1 MQKLTGKKARNRRIL
16 GIISIIIMIIGVFAI
31 NHRKDPREYQY
42 KFEILTNI
50 VYVWFAFSLAN
61 KLLMIF
67 NRYCNK
73 IVIVSLFLYIAT
85 IVVIGIVGTK
95 ITSYQIPVIYEL
107 FTTTWLTV
115 WPLIDVCDLC
125 YHFLYRPS

>member
-16 GIISIIIMIIGVFAI
+16 GIVSIIIMIVGIFAI
-31 NHRKDPREYQY
+31 KQRTDPGEYQY

-50 VYVWFAFSLAN
+50 VYIWFAFSLTN

-73 IVIVSLFLYIAT
+73 IVIISLFLYIAT

-95 ITSYQIPVIYEL
+95 ITSYQIPIIYEL
-107 FTTTWLTV
+107 FTTTWLIA
-115 WPLIDVCDLC
+115 WPLIDASDLC
-125 YHFLYRPS
+125 YHFLCRSS